1 MMMRDNREQAMR
13 KSTLRYIGTWASLL
27 LLLAGIVLLVVISW
41 NSRITGSFSPL
52 LVVLVW
58 VITSASAIYLFML
71 AAKKAHRQWI
81 TEKRELESE
90 TVPAKTPAPKK
101 DTTSR
106 NLDFTGVARK
116 LVRKAPENA
125 SLKDL
130 GEGLLKNL
138 ARELEIMSGIFYL
151 ENKGSFQ
158 AISTYAMSNSP
169 APHEFTLGEGL
180 TGQAARNQELMVLNR
195 LPEGHLEVYSGLGKA
210 PPSYLA
216 IVPLVHR
223 GRTVAVIE
231 CSGYKYDPHDIENM
245 LRIFARDLM
254 NKLSPNLS

>member
-1 MMMRDNREQAMR
+1 MH

-41 NSRITGSFSPL
+41 NSRVTGSFSPA
-52 LVVLVW
+52 LVVLLW
-58 VITSASAIYLFML
+58 VITSASAIYLFLL
-71 AAKKAHRQWI
+71 AVKKAHRQWI
-81 TEKRELESE
+81 NEKRELESE
-90 TVPAKTPAPKK
+90 RVPAGTSAPKK
-101 DTTSR
+101 DAATRT
-106 NLDFTGVARK
+106 LDFTGVARK
-116 LVRKAPENA
+116 LVRRAPENA

-138 ARELEIMSGIFYL
+138 AREMEIMSGIYYL
-151 ENKGSFQ
+151 ENKGTFQ

-169 APHEFTLGEGL
+169 APYEFSLGEGL
-180 TGQAARNQELMVLNR
+180 TGQVARNQQLMVLSR

-216 IVPLVHR
+216 IVPLVHK

-231 CSGYKYDPHDIENM
+231 CSGYRYDPHDVENM
-245 LRIFARDLM
+245 FRIFARDLM
-254 NKLSPNLS
+254 HKLSPNLS